1 MENRDFLLFDNNSL
15 WKRQNMRF
23 AFKFPPS
30 GGARLPVCKRQA
42 RRAPLEE
49 GFSQRLTPPCEVNT

>member
-1 MENRDFLLFDNNSL
+1 ME
-15 WKRQNMRF
+15 RQNMRF